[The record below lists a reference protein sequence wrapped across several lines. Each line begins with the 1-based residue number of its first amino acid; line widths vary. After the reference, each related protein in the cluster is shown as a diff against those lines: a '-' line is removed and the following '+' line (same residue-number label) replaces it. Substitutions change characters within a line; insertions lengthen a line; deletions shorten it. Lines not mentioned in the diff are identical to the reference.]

1 MLVEAKREAPP
12 RHALD
17 KMRLALVAEGHHE
30 VVIIKT
36 VDLSSGR
43 KLFINI
49 FDFAPL
55 VAPSGAL
62 ARHT

>member
-36 VDLSSGR
+36 VDLSGR

-55 VAPSGAL
+55 VAPSGGL